1 MLQWLSDHCGTLFI
15 NHKQEKKEERNIVFD
30 LRNEPMESDQL
41 HHSHVFVLVFH
52 VLIFASNTM
61 RITFSFL
68 VVGGCT
74 REAPLCLIWVW
85 LVVECTHTNCGCT
98 SPCTTTTMLW
108 SGKEK
113 REREK
118 GLEEEGKNKEKG
130 VVFVGDFVAH
140 HDGEWIVVVA
150 KW

>member
-15 NHKQEKKEERNIVFD
+15 NHKQEKKEEKNIVFD
-30 LRNEPMESDQL
+30 LRNEPMETDQL
-41 HHSHVFVLVFH
+41 HHSHVFVLMFH
-52 VLIFASNTM
+52 VLIFPSNTM
-61 RITFSFL
+61 RITFFL
-68 VVGGCT
+68 FGCGGLHKRGT
-74 REAPLCLIWVW
+74 IVFDLGVIGM
-85 LVVECTHTNCGCT
+85 VECTHKLWVHI
-98 SPCTTTTMLW
+98 TMHHHHHVVEW
-108 SGKEK
+108 QREK

-150 KW
+150 K